1 MGAGGKELRAFSPLL
16 PSPLPLCTPTDV
28 SPQAKPAR
36 PFRYNTFMIEKLYL
50 AKPRGYCAGVVMAI
64 EAVKNAAQDFNEADA
79 GELSVYHAIVH
90 NNTVVERLEKQHNV
104 HFVEDLGEVEGVREK
119 VEAKGDK
126 LSDTVVFSAHGIS
139 PKVREEAATLG
150 LATIDATCPLVTKVH
165 TEAKKYAREGYHILL
180 IGDSTQHQEV
190 IGTRGEA
197 PEATTV
203 VSVVGNRKHDPAL
216 ADPHTV
222 EVPDPDRVV
231 VLTQTTLSV
240 DDVYKTIDVLKL
252 RFPKLL
258 VPPSDDLCYATKNR
272 QDAVK
277 NIAPNV
283 DLFLVVSSDY
293 SSNGMRLVEL
303 AQDLTGN
310 ARRLE
315 TLQDLDEAW
324 LTDVKSVGLTSAA
337 STPDDLVQEIVAF
350 FRARNSG
357 LKVIEEGEWENITFR
372 PAKRVPA
379 PVVGS

>member
-1 MGAGGKELRAFSPLL
+1 
-16 PSPLPLCTPTDV
+16 
-28 SPQAKPAR
+28 
-36 PFRYNTFMIEKLYL
+36 
-50 AKPRGYCAGVVMAI
+50 MAI
-64 EAVKNAAQDFNEADA
+64 EAVQKAAQDFAAADA

-90 NNTVVERLEKQHNV
+90 NNTVVERLEDKHNV
-104 HFVEDLGEVEGVREK
+104 HFVEDLDEVEGVKEK
-119 VEAKGDK
+119 VEARGDK

-139 PKVREEAATLG
+139 PKVREKAAELR

-165 TEAKKYAREGYHILL
+165 TEAKRYAREGYHILL
-180 IGDSTQHQEV
+180 IGDSTKHQEV
-190 IGTRGEA
+190 IGTRGEV

-222 EVPDPDRVV
+222 EVPDPDKVV

-240 DDVYKTIDVLKL
+240 DDVYKTIDVLKE
-252 RFPKLL
+252 RFPRLL

-283 DLFLVVSSDY
+283 DLFLVVSSSY

-310 ARRLE
+310 AKRLE
-315 TLQDLDEAW
+315 TVQDLDEAW
-324 LTDVKSVGLTSAA
+324 LGGVRSVGLTSAA
-337 STPDDLVQEIVAF
+337 STPDDLVQEVVTF
-350 FRARNSG
+350 FKAQNPDIE
-357 LKVIEEGEWENITFR
+357 VIEEGEWENITFR

-379 PVVGS
+379 PVEDAGFASVVRERLAE